1 MAERVTVHVDLSWL
15 HNLGEWLLRLDQ
27 DGRLPSSALSAHE
40 VVLGQLLHPIVAD
53 LDLGSLLDWLL
64 RVPVLHH
71 LLRVFLDE
79 VRPDGVADV
88 PEELPIRVLPA
99 VDLICR
105 QVGTEV
111 KVCHHVG
118 VGVLDGELCP
128 VLFHVGGLDCARI
141 VGLLLLGQDLL
152 QEPELAVLECR
163 EVELDCSRE
172 RWIRSQRRKY
182 LPCIVK

>member
-1 MAERVTVHVDLSWL
+1 M
-15 HNLGEWLLRLDQ
+15 
-27 DGRLPSSALSAHE
+27 
-40 VVLGQLLHPIVAD
+40 LGQLLHPIVAD

-71 LLRVFLDE
+71 LLRVFLGE
-79 VRPDGVADV
+79 VRPDDVADV